1 MRILR
6 EFYNK
11 YKKFTPRVVSVS
23 ILVAIIALYYESI
36 ISILEPIFPPV
47 DWPIF
52 RNLTNTTNLLSR
64 QLSELNIPASSVII
78 EYRVTS
84 QYLADIITRKELP
97 LDNSNEIAQYL
108 HQLGKQTLN
117 SGEAIERMY
126 STGNSAIKELGMELG
141 FIIEKIHP
149 YQVLT
154 RQNTTY
160 FAERYGKI
168 LNIITNLRDRF
179 KETEDELDEL
189 HTLYNG
195 TRHRLAN
202 GINDVEIFFEKITPV
217 LNEYYDMEQVK
228 RDLGY
233 LKRIMEKVPDIRKQI
248 NYLLSEFNQHR
259 LALIWC
265 RGEWGRLW
273 RRKLVSFEDIETLE
287 IMIQELKS
295 VSKIFKKKD
304 QENVEIRI

>member
-1 MRILR
+1 MNIL
-6 EFYNK
+6 
-11 YKKFTPRVVSVS
+11 RVVSVS
-23 ILVAIIALYYESI
+23 VLVVTIAMYYESI
-36 ISILEPIFPPV
+36 LLILKPFFPPV

-64 QLSELNIPASSVII
+64 QLTELNIPASHVII

-84 QYLADIITRKELP
+84 EYLADIITRKGLP
-97 LDNSNEIAQYL
+97 LDNSDKIAQYL
-108 HQLGKQTLN
+108 RKLGKQTLN

-126 STGNSAIKELGMELG
+126 STSNSGLKELGMELK

-149 YQVLT
+149 DQILT
-154 RQNTTY
+154 RQNETY
-160 FAERYGKI
+160 FAERYKKI
-168 LNIITNLRDRF
+168 LDIVTRLRDKF
-179 KETEDELDEL
+179 KETKDELDEL
-189 HTLYNG
+189 HN
-195 TRHRLAN
+195 RLAN
-202 GINDVEIFFEKITPV
+202 GMNDVEIFFEKISPV

-233 LKRIMEKVPDIRKQI
+233 LKQIMEKVPDIREQI
-248 NYLLSEFNQHR
+248 NHLLYEFNQHR

-265 RGEWGRLW
+265 RGEWARLW

-287 IMIQELKS
+287 NMIKELNN
-295 VSKIFKKKD
+295 VSKILKKKD

>member
-1 MRILR
+1 M
-6 EFYNK
+6 
-11 YKKFTPRVVSVS
+11 
-23 ILVAIIALYYESI
+23 
-36 ISILEPIFPPV
+36 
-47 DWPIF
+47 
-52 RNLTNTTNLLSR
+52 
-64 QLSELNIPASSVII
+64 II

-84 QYLADIITRKELP
+84 QYLANIITRKEPP
-97 LDNSNEIAQYL
+97 LDNSDKVAQYL
-108 HQLGKQTLN
+108 HQLGQQVLN

-126 STGNSAIKELGMELG
+126 STGNFALKELDMELK

-149 YQVLT
+149 DQVLT
-154 RQNTTY
+154 RQNETY

-168 LNIITNLRDRF
+168 LNIITILRDKF
-179 KETEDELDEL
+179 KETKDELDEL
-189 HTLYNG
+189 QTLYNG

-233 LKRIMEKVPDIRKQI
+233 LKQIMEKVTDIRKQI

-265 RGEWGRLW
+265 RGEWARMW

-287 IMIQELKS
+287 KMIQELNS